1 MKSRWLALCLTL
13 LPLTSHPL
21 QAAEPE
27 QLTPAFRERMID
39 AIMAYRQKDFATA
52 SAKLAEAERLQPNTT
67 AAANMRGAVAMETDQ
82 YDEARASFERAVKID
97 PDFFPARFNLCEI
110 PFQQKKYSEAREMYL
125 KLPTKD
131 SSQSEL
137 VQYKIFMSYLLEKK
151 EKEAEEVL
159 DAIKFPSDTP
169 AYYFA
174 HAAWDFA
181 HERPKEAEGWI
192 KSASRIFKPHEN
204 LIYAETLEELGWLK
218 RNLVPKENPKE
229 KPLQ

>member
-1 MKSRWLALCLTL
+1 MKFRWLALGLTFL
-13 LPLTSHPL
+13 FASQLL

-27 QLTPAFRERMID
+27 KLSLAFRERMID
-39 AIMAYRQKDFATA
+39 AIMAYRKKDFA
-52 SAKLAEAERLQPNTT
+52 SAAAKVEEAERVQPNTT
-67 AAANMRGAVAMETDQ
+67 AAANMRGAIAMETDQ
-82 YDEARASFERAVKID
+82 YEEARTSFERALTID

-110 PFQQKKYSEAREMYL
+110 PFQQKEYSQAREMLL

-131 SSQSEL
+131 SAQSEL
-137 VQYKIFMSYLLEKK
+137 VQYKIFMTYLLEKK

-159 DAIKFPSDTP
+159 EAIKFPSDTP

-181 HERPKEAEGWI
+181 HERRTEAEGWV

-218 RNLVPKENPKE
+218 RNQAPQEEPAF
-229 KPLQ
+229 